1 MDPIYNFLNK
11 IAYKFDKGYP
21 ELTNPKDRLIIE
33 SMLSELGISID
44 LLETTTSATE
54 DLHEIFTAMFVAGHQ
69 PVEDFAN
76 ADWEKEVNNTPRLK
90 NKQQHI
96 DIISKYIGP
105 NLPLK
110 DKYSKLYDD
119 AKKIADQLE
128 INLDFSDAG
137 AERVFATGPKEKADI
152 IIYQPGRRESGL
164 GVSLKY
170 GEGQFNSLSPNT
182 VLKNLFDLKDLQ
194 APTISPETGKLSKVP
209 GILTQVT
216 KDDDVRLDGQKIID
230 NQTFRTILINKP
242 EGYIT
247 TMHDPLKRKTVME
260 LIDFKE
266 RLFPIGRLDKDTS
279 GLLLLTNNGHL
290 ANKLTHP
297 KNKIPRI
304 YELEIDK
311 PFENWE
317 KRKIAKNIYIGQK
330 EWGRGEIIEQ
340 KKNKGRTIVLMR
352 LHQGK
357 KREIRRI
364 VYRMKRTL
372 FSLKR
377 IQFGPIRLDGTPIG
391 SYRELHESEIKEISR
406 L

>member
-1 MDPIYNFLNK
+1 MRLNK
-11 IAYKFDKGYP
+11 FIAQSGACSRRQADKSVQGGSVTVNGSL
-21 ELTNPKDRLIIE
+21 ELNP
-33 SMLSELGISID
+33 
-44 LLETTTSATE
+44 A
-54 DLHEIFTAMFVAGHQ
+54 
-69 PVEDFAN
+69 
-76 ADWEKEVNNTPRLK
+76 
-90 NKQQHI
+90 
-96 DIISKYIGP
+96 Y
-105 NLPLK
+105 
-110 DKYSKLYDD
+110 
-119 AKKIADQLE
+119 
-128 INLDFSDAG
+128 
-137 AERVFATGPKEKADI
+137 
-152 IIYQPGRRESGL
+152 
-164 GVSLKY
+164 
-170 GEGQFNSLSPNT
+170 
-182 VLKNLFDLKDLQ
+182 
-194 APTISPETGKLSKVP
+194 
-209 GILTQVT
+209 QVT

-230 NQTFRTILINKP
+230 NQKFRTILINKP